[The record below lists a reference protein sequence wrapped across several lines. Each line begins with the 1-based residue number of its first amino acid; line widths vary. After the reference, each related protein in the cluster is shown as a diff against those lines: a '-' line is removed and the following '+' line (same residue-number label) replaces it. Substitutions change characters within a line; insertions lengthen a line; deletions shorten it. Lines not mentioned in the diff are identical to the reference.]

1 MALNIPLPGIPG
13 ETLRKGFDSGSAM
26 IARMM
31 APIIQREQMANQKKI
46 HEQELAERRKTHDED
61 LALRKQQF
69 QRSGANSDIQRKILE
84 QQLLG
89 LSHKNDPMYELNQFA
104 ALQNML
110 TGGGGQGGQMPGQ
123 QPQAPMPTQEMGE
136 GMGMFSPEGMQ
147 EAQQPQQAPQAAP
160 QGAPGMNF
168 DALRQNPM
176 LRGFF
181 KHKFGFD
188 PLAPAPET
196 PDQKRA
202 ADLQSKMDLENLK
215 TDNKAKAIEQ
225 KELVA
230 VKKDLPTLEK
240 SLKGVDELMRI
251 AKQNPEMFGHGFMP
265 DRFAKTTKIKDFGK
279 WQNLISDAIAGLE
292 QKLSARGNVVALKL
306 ASQLKPS
313 HAEQQDVAIG
323 KLESMRQ
330 QLVDTINNS
339 KKKLGQN
346 PLQNDSSS
354 QYKDDDL
361 VVVEG
366 PNGDETMTYAQAKA
380 LGAE

>member
-1 MALNIPLPGIPG
+1 MALNIPLPELTGD
-13 ETLRKGFDSGSAM
+13 TLRKAFATGSNM
-26 IARMM
+26 YSNIMN
-31 APIIQREQMANQKKI
+31 PIISREQMANQKKM
-46 HEQELAERRKTHDED
+46 QESQLAQQKQLQEAQLAQAWKRHIDE
-61 LALRKQQF
+61 LALRKQQEA
-69 QRSGANSDIQRKILE
+69 RLAANMGLQ
-84 QQLLG
+84 QQLLQHKLKG
-89 LSHKNDPMYELNQFA
+89 LKFDEAMQQMLMGGANTYPQQKMSHPNQ
-104 ALQNML
+104 
-110 TGGGGQGGQMPGQ
+110 
-123 QPQAPMPTQEMGE
+123 EVGE
-136 GMGMFSPEGMQ
+136 GNGAFSQQGLQ
-147 EAQQPQQAPQAAP
+147 EAQQPQQQAPQASP

-168 DALRQNPM
+168 DMLRQNPM

>member
-1 MALNIPLPGIPG
+1 MSTRIPLPGNMID
-13 ETLRKGFDSGSAM
+13 TLMKGLDTGSTLYSRAVQ
-26 IARMM
+26 
-31 APIIQREQMANQKKI
+31 PILDREHQKQAEDHFKQQMALKK
-46 HEQELAERRKTHDED
+46 AAFAR
-61 LALRKQQF
+61 A
-69 QRSGANSDIQRKILE
+69 GANSDIQRQLLE

-89 LSHKNDPMYELNQFA
+89 LQHKNDPMYEFNQFK
-104 ALQNML
+104 ALQDMI
-110 TGGGGQGGQMPGQ
+110 TGGGMGGGQAPGAPQ
-123 QPQAPMPTQEMGE
+123 QPAPTQEMGE
-136 GMGMFSPEGMQ
+136 GMGMFSPQGMQ
-147 EAQQPQQAPQAAP
+147 EAQQQAPVNAIAEQPTA
-160 QGAPGMNF
+160 GAGGNGGMNF
-168 DALRQNPM
+168 DMLRQNPM